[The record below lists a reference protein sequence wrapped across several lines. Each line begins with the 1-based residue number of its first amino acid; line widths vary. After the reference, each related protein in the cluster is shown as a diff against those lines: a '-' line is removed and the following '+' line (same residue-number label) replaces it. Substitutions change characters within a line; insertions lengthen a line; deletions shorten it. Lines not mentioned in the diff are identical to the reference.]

1 MPMALE
7 DMRVL
12 DLSRYQPGWFVSM
25 YLGDMGAD
33 VIKLEDPSGGRRE
46 GFEAVRAGIEDKD
59 PWGTAHNALERNKR
73 KMVLNLKHGD
83 GKTVFYKLVESADVL
98 LEMWRPGVAQRLGA
112 DYETCSKINP
122 RLVYCSFSGYG
133 QDGPYRELPGHDLNY
148 ISVAGALGL
157 IRGKDGAPAQPP
169 NWLADFAGGSQ
180 NALIGILTALVARS
194 RTGRGQHVDT
204 SMTDGVIALSALF
217 VQNYFTSGQP
227 PAPPA
232 LNPNPNY
239 TTYETKDGR
248 WVSLGT
254 IEPWFFAA
262 VCQLVGRPD
271 LAEHLHDPAKRQE
284 INDAFQAAFKTRTAD
299 EWQRMALE
307 ADTAVTKVYDFP
319 EVFEDAQV
327 RHRQMVLE
335 LDHPEVGKVRHL
347 GFSPKLS
354 ETPGSMRRFPGSRG
368 QHTDEVLAEL
378 GYTQSEIGDLHR
390 QGAVS

>member
-1 MPMALE
+1 MEAAGDFADADSAAEAVVGALFPLAAADHRE
-7 DMRVL
+7 HAGDLAAEVGELL
-12 DLSRYQPGWFVSM
+12 DLLVG
-25 YLGDMGAD
+25 LGDLFVA
-33 VIKLEDPSGGRRE
+33 LFEP
-46 GFEAVRAGIEDKD
+46 FEAVQGERVGVAEDQVGEL
-59 PWGTAHNALERNKR
+59 PG
-73 KMVLNLKHGD
+73 GD
-83 GKTVFYKLVESADVL
+83 GFAL
-98 LEMWRPGVAQRLGA
+98 PGVADEQLDVFG
-112 DYETCSKINP
+112 
-122 RLVYCSFSGYG
+122 
-133 QDGPYRELPGHDLNY
+133 
-148 ISVAGALGL
+148 VAEQGV
-157 IRGKDGAPAQPP
+157 DEQ
-169 NWLADFAGGSQ
+169 LADFAGGSQ

-262 VCQLVGRPD
+262 VCRLVGRPD